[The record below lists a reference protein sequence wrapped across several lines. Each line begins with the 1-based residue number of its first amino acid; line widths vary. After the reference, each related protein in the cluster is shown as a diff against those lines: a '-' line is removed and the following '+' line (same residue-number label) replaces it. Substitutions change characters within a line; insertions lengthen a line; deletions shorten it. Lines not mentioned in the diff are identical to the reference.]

1 MKNADNRSPE
11 LTGVPSSTA
20 ASTDLLTVYR
30 KNTGED
36 FHTPYQASIA
46 DVTDTLGLTA
56 TAAEINRAADVSARI
71 VALAAAA
78 TNLTVTETAHDGKII
93 TLASTTGQ
101 AITLP
106 AATGSGSVFTF
117 VNNATIASSS
127 TTIKVANTS
136 DAMTG
141 YAYHLADGGDTVV
154 GFETTAGTDTITW
167 NGTTTG
173 GLKGARVTVRDIA
186 TNQFH
191 VEVFGAATGTEA
203 IPFSATV

>member
-11 LTGVPSSTA
+11 LEGVPSSTA
-20 ASTDLLTVYR
+20 AGTDRLTVYR
-30 KNTGED
+30 KNSGQD
-36 FHTPYQASIA
+36 YYTPYQATLE
-46 DVTDTLGLTA
+46 DVFDYARTNETA
-56 TAAEINRAADVSARI
+56 TRI

-78 TNLTVTETAHDGKII
+78 TNLTVTQATHDGKII

-106 AATGSGSVFTF
+106 AASGSGSVFTF

-141 YAYHLADGGDTVV
+141 FAYHTADGGDTVV

-167 NGTTTG
+167 NGTSTG

-203 IPFSATV
+203 TCFSATV